1 MPVIRAASTC
11 VVLRGFLAL
20 LRAHPDL
27 IEADLSHFHQIDY
40 RDRWRRDADGVRR
53 LTLRMIHVRVR
64 HLPATSALS
73 LHFSNGRSVWDLH
86 AHLLADLATAWT
98 GQKYD
103 RTGEQSGADQERSS
117 RRQKRREASRKRARV
132 HNNRSVAADI
142 ARAKS
147 NATAGQKGVT
157 DDG

>member
-1 MPVIRAASTC
+1 MAC
-11 VVLRGFLAL
+11 VALRGFLAL
-20 LRAHPDL
+20 LRAHSDL
-27 IEADLSHFHQIDY
+27 VEADLSTFHHIDY
-40 RDRWRRDADGVRR
+40 RDRWRRDDEGIRR

-64 HLPATSALS
+64 YLPATSALS
-73 LHFSNGRSVWDLH
+73 LHFSKGRSMWDLH
-86 AHLLADLATAWT
+86 AHLLADLNMALT

-103 RTGEQSGADQERSS
+103 RTGEASGVDQERTT
-117 RRQKRREASRKRARV
+117 RREKRRESSRKRARA